1 MYLVN
6 TKNVSCFQVFDLF
19 NRRFTHVSPDGE
31 DLTFFPVFTSGL
43 DEEQFEDFMASV
55 TEGAVVEDRLGD
67 NSSCTKKEETS
78 VVADDVLDVTTGE
91 KV

>member
-1 MYLVN
+1 MILCSKQLSYL
-6 TKNVSCFQVFDLF
+6 QVFDLF

-43 DEEQFEDFMASV
+43 DEEHFEDFMASV
-55 TEGAVVEDRLGD
+55 TDGVDDRLET
-67 NSSCTKKEETS
+67 SCTKKEETS
-78 VVADDVLDVTTGE
+78 VVGEDGLDVTAGE